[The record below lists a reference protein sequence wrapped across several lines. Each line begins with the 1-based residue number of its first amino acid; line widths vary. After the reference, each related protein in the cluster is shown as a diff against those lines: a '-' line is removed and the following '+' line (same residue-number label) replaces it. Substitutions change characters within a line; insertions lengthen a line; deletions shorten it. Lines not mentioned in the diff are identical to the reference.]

1 MNFLWKKSNIMPV
14 QKKKKKKEKN
24 DKLYF
29 ENFLPISLL
38 PIFSKLFEKII
49 FNKMYTFLQNEQ
61 LLNPN

>member
-1 MNFLWKKSNIMPV
+1 MNYLWKKSNIIPV
-14 QKKKKKKEKN
+14 QKKKKKEKN

>member
-1 MNFLWKKSNIMPV
+1 MEKIEYYTSP
-14 QKKKKKKEKN
+14 KKKKKEKN